1 MTNPVTVELPVMY
14 IAGTETGPSSLNRIP
29 IGGGDVDG
37 RQYMALFKSYDE
49 LDRFC
54 NEKGNTSPNLTI
66 VRLNTQ
72 EDLRRTLAGFSEEG
86 CGYVSLNATG
96 DSPGDLIPISDVVAA
111 TGPANAS
118 GG

>member
-1 MTNPVTVELPVMY
+1 MIARLGRPDARALSIPAAPAHPPKERVMTNPVTVELPVMY

-72 EDLRRTLAGFSEEG
+72 EDLRRTL
-86 CGYVSLNATG
+86 
-96 DSPGDLIPISDVVAA
+96 
-111 TGPANAS
+111 
-118 GG
+118 